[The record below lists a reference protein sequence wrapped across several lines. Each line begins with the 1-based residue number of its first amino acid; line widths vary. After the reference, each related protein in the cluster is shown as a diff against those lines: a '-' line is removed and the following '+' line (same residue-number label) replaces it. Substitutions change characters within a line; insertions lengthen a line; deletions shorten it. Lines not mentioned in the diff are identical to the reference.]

1 MNHCGRGEG
10 PWIMADLEKG
20 LWGANI
26 THSNE
31 APLRA
36 NYIFA
41 MLKGGPNVFALKGGD
56 AQAGQLTTYFEGTR
70 PSGISIVDACSFLRC
85 RLLVFALPIAPSPGR
100 HSFGCIHLG
109 VCVAQQVDS
118 PVFVCCHDVVQEHR
132 CRVAGIITR
141 CAKRAA

>member
-1 MNHCGRGEG
+1 
-10 PWIMADLEKG
+10 MADLEKG
-20 LWGANI
+20 LWGANT

-85 RLLVFALPIAPSPGR
+85 RLHHLLVDTRSVASILVWPNKLTHQSSFVATTWFRSIAAR
-100 HSFGCIHLG
+100 WWEL
-109 VCVAQQVDS
+109 
-118 PVFVCCHDVVQEHR
+118 
-132 CRVAGIITR
+132 
-141 CAKRAA
+141 